1 MLPPFQEYEGPDME
15 SRVNHI
21 LTTNLAIDEDEI
33 ILQVQDQGLG
43 NPYQH
48 YSVEDG
54 GDDAQS
60 TRRKSSSSKKGS
72 SGSSSTRRPSNG
84 KKERPGTAG
93 RRRSEA
99 KRDEV

>member
-1 MLPPFQEYEGPDME
+1 MQ

-33 ILQVQDQGLG
+33 ILQVQEQGLG

-60 TRRKSSSSKKGS
+60 TRRKGSSNKKGS
-72 SGSSSTRRPSNG
+72 SGSSSTRRPSSG

-93 RRRSEA
+93 RRRSES